1 MNRRHFPLS
10 HPRLPSIVAL
20 QLQGA
25 WDSALAELSLLRSED
40 LVLLVEVNR
49 AICLFR
55 TDAFQDVARL
65 APGLSRLYPS
75 TLSESDVT
83 KLMMLLVSMGMVAH
97 HRCYAPTETRRFA
110 TELSRF
116 PFAVADLCRMPVA
129 VSLGANGLLRFDED
143 ADASDVVYV
152 LVCVW
157 FDPGLSEEERPQ
169 LRQLIQQYTRLDP
182 LGRAPY
188 HIFESVLMRDDIPVP
203 EIDIRRL
210 EKAGVDSAFLL
221 R

>member
-1 MNRRHFPLS
+1 MDRRPHSAGRDRGRHRSRRRQGARRSGCARRSPQRLARLTRRASAMTGHGFPLS
-10 HPRLPSIVAL
+10 HPRLPSIVEL

-25 WDSALAELSLLRSED
+25 WDAALTELSLLRREG

-55 TDAFQDVARL
+55 TDAFQDVACL

-97 HRCYAPTETRRFA
+97 HRCYASTETRRFA

-116 PFAVADLCRMPVA
+116 PFAVADLCRM
-129 VSLGANGLLRFDED
+129 
-143 ADASDVVYV
+143 
-152 LVCVW
+152 
-157 FDPGLSEEERPQ
+157 
-169 LRQLIQQYTRLDP
+169 
-182 LGRAPY
+182 
-188 HIFESVLMRDDIPVP
+188 
-203 EIDIRRL
+203 
-210 EKAGVDSAFLL
+210 
-221 R
+221 